1 MELVV
6 INSKIAAIR
15 VLDTPVQ
22 FRKNN
27 SAASSEHL
35 KRNYLNCN
43 NRNFNSRSKPILI
56 IHMTIHETEDR

>member
-6 INSKIAAIR
+6 INSKITIR
-15 VLDTPVQ
+15 VLDTQAQ

-35 KRNYLNCN
+35 KRNYRNCN
-43 NRNFNSRSKPILI
+43 SRNKRILI
-56 IHMTIHETEDR
+56 IHMIINETEDG